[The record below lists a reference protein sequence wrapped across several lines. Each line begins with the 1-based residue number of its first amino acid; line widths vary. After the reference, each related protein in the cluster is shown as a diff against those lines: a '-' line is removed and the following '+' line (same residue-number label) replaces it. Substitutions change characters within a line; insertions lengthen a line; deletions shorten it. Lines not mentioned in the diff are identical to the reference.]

1 VRTGLCC
8 SSATETTSLSPPP
21 HPTLLRGG
29 HHQLRRY
36 FPRVLPDCISTIL
49 DHGAA
54 VTPRI
59 LGKDFFSSLILTKF
73 RCYSLFS
80 SCFAPSSHFQSS
92 ITTGVR
98 LACKQKPK
106 LTWVLHHAEAYFFCL
121 MLYLIARPS
130 RLVSDFDSQMDS
142 GQWSCVL
149 WASAPARD
157 PAQPDPARCARAPL
171 APHPPPPS
179 ISLI

>member
-1 VRTGLCC
+1 LHID
-8 SSATETTSLSPPP
+8 
-21 HPTLLRGG
+21 HPRPWGSCNAQNFREG
-29 HHQLRRY
+29 
-36 FPRVLPDCISTIL
+36 F
-49 DHGAA
+49 
-54 VTPRI
+54 
-59 LGKDFFSSLILTKF
+59 FFSSLILTKF

-106 LTWVLHHAEAYFFCL
+106 LTWVLHHAEAYIFCL
-121 MLYLIARPS
+121 MLCLIARPS
-130 RLVSDFDSQMDS
+130 RLISDFDSQIDS

-157 PAQPDPARCARAPL
+157 PARPGPVRPCAPL
-171 APHPPPPS
+171 APHPTPLYLSHLIFPCS
-179 ISLI
+179 NSLSFSSTSLSHPFALGDSVTVIANFWIPM